1 MNVIERGMRG
11 VDRFHQRRGWIAFP
25 YAVIK
30 KFGDDQGG
38 NLAALVAYYGFFS
51 LLPLLMVF
59 TTILG
64 MVAANSPSL
73 QRALLDSSLRSFPVL
88 GTQISRNIHALNG
101 GGIVLAIGIGLALYS
116 GIGVIRVFETAM
128 NAVWNVPYKN
138 RPNFLFSV
146 ARALL
151 MLAILG
157 AITMLA
163 AALGSVSAGSST
175 WWWWIVGSIGALVL
189 NLVLFMLAFKVMT
202 TADVSWSDV
211 RPGAIIGAVAW
222 TILQILGGFY
232 VAHQLKGASET
243 YGTFAV
249 VIGLLAWIYLGAQI
263 TLFAAEVNVVKRRK
277 LWPRGLVQ
285 PPLTQADERAY
296 AHYAKQEE
304 RRPEEKVGVEIN
316 DRRVG

>member
-11 VDRFHQRRGWIAFP
+11 VDRFHQRRRWIAFP

-51 LLPLLMVF
+51 LFPLLMVF

-64 MVAANSPSL
+64 MVAASSPSL

-88 GTQISRNIHALNG
+88 GTQISGNIHALNG
-101 GGIVLAIGIGLALYS
+101 GGVVLAIGIVLTLYS
-116 GIGVIRVFETAM
+116 GIGVIRVFETGM
-128 NAVWNVPYKN
+128 NTVWNVPYKN
-138 RPNFLFSV
+138 RPNFVLSV
-146 ARALL
+146 GRALL

-157 AITMLA
+157 VITLLA

-175 WWWWIVGSIGALVL
+175 WWWWVLGTIGALVL

-202 TADVSWSDV
+202 SADVSWSDV
-211 RPGAIIGAVAW
+211 RPGAIVSAVAW
-222 TILQILGGFY
+222 TILQVLGGYY
-232 VAHQLKGASET
+232 VGHQLKGASET

-263 TLFAAEVNVVKRRK
+263 TLLAAEINVVKKRR

-285 PPLTQADERAY
+285 PPLTEADKQAY
-296 AHYAKQEE
+296 TYYAKQEE
-304 RRPEEKVGVEIN
+304 RRPEEEVGVEIN

>member
-1 MNVIERGMRG
+1 MNVIERALRR
-11 VDRFHQRRGWIAFP
+11 VDRFHQRRRWMAFP

-51 LLPLLMVF
+51 LFPLLMVF

-64 MVAANSPSL
+64 MVVARNPSL
-73 QRALLDSSLRSFPVL
+73 QRTLVDSSLRSFPVL

-101 GGIVLAIGIGLALYS
+101 GGIVLAIGIVLTLFS

-128 NAVWNVPYKN
+128 NTVWNVPYKK
-138 RPNFLFSV
+138 RPNFIFSV

-157 AITMLA
+157 VITVLA
-163 AALGSVSAGSST
+163 AALGSVGAGSST
-175 WWWWIVGSIGALVL
+175 WWWWILGAIGSLVL
-189 NLVLFMLAFKVMT
+189 NFVLFMLAFRIMT
-202 TADVSWSDV
+202 TANVSWSDV
-211 RPGAIIGAVAW
+211 RPGAILGAVAW
-222 TILQILGGFY
+222 TILQVLGGYY
-232 VAHQLKGASET
+232 VGHQLKGASET

-263 TLFAAEVNVVKRRK
+263 TLVAAEINVVKKRQ

-285 PPLTQADERAY
+285 PPLTEADERAY
-296 AHYAKQEE
+296 TAYAKQEE
-304 RRPEEKVGVEIN
+304 RRPEEEVGVEIN